1 MAVVKQAGVPRLSFD
16 RFRRE
21 AVRWLAE
28 SWFWALGAALVS
40 FVVGWAWN
48 TYLMAKDLEGSFP
61 PPGSETTATAEGKGG
76 NFFYWML
83 AFSILFGIAAY
94 IRGRGLRNALADAKR
109 LPTRLI
115 NALSGNPVA
124 CVALAAW
131 GAGLALFLAVVLT
144 KAMAGLFSLGF
155 LLALPTA
162 VATIINGT
170 LIRLWGSLAVRLAP
184 VNNWR
189 LDPIGAPAAMAVG
202 QIVAFLIAWQIGS
215 PIIKMFLAILAV
227 GASVVLALTAQKPTP
242 AQVAGLFVVA
252 AGAAVL
258 YDLVNGGGV
267 AYADD
272 GGWLECFD
280 PDTGQPCA
288 GQGLRGVLVWFTSP
302 GADKLISRGLIGGMG
317 AMFGGLLGTSVGGA
331 VGRTVRVGRIRPVR
345 LTGAEAQ
352 QFLTE
357 RGLLVPQE
365 NGQLVLRED
374 AAKISRGLAGQSLEP
389 PAQLPSELEDTVT
402 LQAGTDPLAATDPGA
417 PPTQPGAPAAP
428 AEPTSVISNAEIKG
442 ATGRFVDLDTLE
454 VELEIEDPVPESAIE
469 PEPIAE
475 PPAPPEPGVGIPAEG
490 GAAAGATGT
499 AAAAGTDPA
508 AGTPATAGTPTP
520 PPPPPADTTSAATP
534 PPPPAAPDTAA
545 QGTPTPPPPP
555 PPPPPPD
562 AGAGAGPI
570 GAPEPAGAG
579 AGPSASAG
587 DPGSRMGDF
596 GEGRQMGDFGEGRQM
611 GDFGEGQSMDE
622 FGEGRRM
629 EDFGEGERME
639 DFGGAEGPPP
649 DEPEAPGEGLAERA
663 RRAARR
669 RDGGGGGGTP
679 TPPPPPPP
687 QE

>member
-21 AVRWLAE
+21 AVRWFAE
-28 SWFWALGAALVS
+28 SWMWALGAAVVS

-48 TYLMAKDLEGSFP
+48 TYLMAKDLEGSLP
-61 PPGSETTATAEGKGG
+61 PLGSETTATAEGRGG

-115 NALSGNPVA
+115 NAVTGNPVA
-124 CVALAAW
+124 CIALAAW
-131 GAGLALFLAVVLT
+131 GAGLALLLAVVLS

-170 LIRLWGSLAVRLAP
+170 LIRLWGSLAVRMAP
-184 VNNWR
+184 ISNWR
-189 LDPIGAPAAMAVG
+189 LDPIGAPAAMAIG

-215 PIIKMFLAILAV
+215 PIIKMFLAILAI
-227 GASVVLALTAQKPTP
+227 GASIVLALTAQKPTP
-242 AQVAGLFVVA
+242 AQVAGLFVLA

-258 YDLVNGGGV
+258 YDLLNGSTV

-280 PDTGQPCA
+280 EKTGQPCS
-288 GQGLRGVLVWFTSP
+288 GQGLKGVLIWFGSP
-302 GADKLISRGLIGGMG
+302 GADKLISRGLIGGIG
-317 AMFGGLLGTSVGGA
+317 AMFGGFLGTAVGGS
-331 VGRTVRVGRIRPVR
+331 VGRTVRVGRIRPVN
-345 LTGAEAQ
+345 LQGGEAVR
-352 QFLTE
+352 FLEE
-357 RGLLVPQE
+357 RGLLTRLE
-365 NGQLVLRED
+365 NGDPVLRD
-374 AAKISRGLAGQSLEP
+374 DVSRINRELAGKPLAP
-389 PAQLPSELEDTVT
+389 PAQLPPDLADTVT
-402 LQAGTDPLAATDPGA
+402 LQTDALSATDPGA
-417 PPTQPGAPAAP
+417 PPPPPPGTQPAQPAQ
-428 AEPTSVISNAEIKG
+428 PTSLISNAEIKG
-442 ATGRFVDLDTLE
+442 ATGRFVDVNSLE

-475 PPAPPEPGVGIPAEG
+475 PPTPTEQVGVPAEG
-490 GAAAGATGT
+490 AATGSTTAPPPPPPGADTAASGATTG
-499 AAAAGTDPA
+499 G
-508 AGTPATAGTPTP
+508 TP
-520 PPPPPADTTSAATP
+520 PPPPPPPTDTGAA
-534 PPPPAAPDTAA
+534 PPAPPAPA
-545 QGTPTPPPPP
+545 QPTTPTPPPPP
-555 PPPPPPD
+555 PPAPD
-562 AGAGAGPI
+562 AGAAPAA
-570 GAPEPAGAG
+570 APEPAGAG

-587 DPGSRMGDF
+587 DTGSTMGDF

-611 GDFGEGQSMDE
+611 GDFGEGQQMDD

-649 DEPEAPGEGLAERA
+649 EEPNGPGEGLAERA

-669 RDGGGGGGTP
+669 RPPEGGTP